1 MAHPWADELA
11 ISAREAEVLAALG
24 EHLTNA
30 EIAARLFISIR
41 TVESHVS
48 SLLRK
53 LDAPDRRGLAAI
65 AARLGAAGPAG
76 PVGGEGG
83 ERGTV
88 ARPPLPSPLTSFV
101 GRQAER
107 AELAA
112 ALETNRLVTAVGPG
126 GVGKTRLALATA
138 ADVGDRFAHGVWFV
152 DLVPITDEAMIT
164 TTVAQALG
172 LGEQP
177 GRAPEESVL
186 GWVAERQ
193 ALIVLDNCEH
203 LLDGVATLVERMLER
218 APRLVV
224 LATSRS
230 RLLLPFERAF
240 TVPGLSLPADD
251 TVPDAEP
258 GSAPDTDGWV
268 PGDAVELFAERGEK
282 AGVVLSAAD
291 RRRVARI
298 CRELDAMPL
307 AIELAAAR
315 LPAVGLDGLELALAN
330 RLRLL
335 TGTRRADD
343 RHRSLRST
351 LDWSSALLDQPARAV
366 LRRVSVF
373 AGPFSAQAAAEVAG
387 VPPVLPADV
396 PAVLAT
402 LADHSLVTPR
412 LVGGATRYAALETI
426 RQYGAELLTENG
438 ERDRYRARHLRWAL
452 DAGSDLLAD
461 SDLGEQHWRAAFDRL
476 ADELRAA
483 LGWALSDPAHRGAAH
498 DVATV
503 LAALCHRRGMPAE
516 GQRRSEQA
524 AGLAATDGQA
534 AEALRRAAGSAMA
547 LHSGDDGIRLYRAA
561 AEAAVRAGE
570 PTLAAR
576 DLAHAAELVHR
587 SAGIIVHRLPDDVAT
602 RLLTEARALA
612 GDDLVAQARIAC
624 AEAFARPETDP
635 KAVDATTRALE
646 LAERSGE
653 PTLVSTALDR
663 RTTILLARGEARAA
677 LATAVRRIDL
687 LDRVDRDAS
696 LGAELNDAYG
706 MATESAI
713 AAGELPAAHRTA
725 EALAALRTNREV
737 GHVATTRLIMVTAL
751 AGDWDETVARGRVF
765 LDGWEVAGRP
775 RLATMRRAAMAA
787 AAVHGMRGDD
797 DGHARWLG
805 VLDALAPAG
814 QPPTDR
820 AASEFFEAMLLLHRG
835 EAERAVST
843 LASDPADLTRWNQ
856 AIWRPWYAALWVEA
870 AVLAEHPDAAARFDV
885 ARWAAGDNAVAAALV
900 GRAEAISAGDR
911 AGILAAA
918 AALETAGCRYQWA
931 RGLVLASG
939 DEADRGRA
947 ALTAIGATTA

>member
-76 PVGGEGG
+76 PAVGEGG
-83 ERGTV
+83 AVGTV
-88 ARPPLPSPLTSFV
+88 ARPPLPTPLTSFV

-112 ALETNRLVTAVGPG
+112 ALETNRLVTAVGAG

-138 ADVGDRFAHGVWFV
+138 ADIADRFADGVWFV
-152 DLVPITDEAMIT
+152 DLVPITDETMLT
-164 TTVAQALG
+164 PTVAQALG
-172 LGEQP
+172 LGELP

-186 GWVAERQ
+186 GWAAERQ

-218 APRLVV
+218 APRLVM

-230 RLLLPFERAF
+230 RLLLPFELAF
-240 TVPGLSLPADD
+240 TVPGLSLPSDD
-251 TVPDAEP
+251 TVPDSDP
-258 GSAPDTDGWV
+258 DSAANGWV

-282 AGVVLSAAD
+282 AGVVLSTAD

-298 CRELDAMPL
+298 CRELDAIPL

-351 LDWSSALLDQPARAV
+351 LDWSSALLGQQARAV

-387 VPPVLPADV
+387 VSPVLPAEV

-412 LVGGATRYAALETI
+412 LVDGATRYAALETI
-426 RQYGAELLTENG
+426 RQYGAELLTEHG

-452 DAGSDLLAD
+452 DAGGDLLAD

-483 LGWALSDPAHRGAAH
+483 LGWALSDPAHRVAAH

-524 AGLAATDGQA
+524 ASLAASDGQA

-547 LHSGDDGIRLYRAA
+547 LHSGDDAIRLYRAA

-587 SAGIIVHRLPDDVAT
+587 SAGIIVDRLPDDVAT
-602 RLLTEARALA
+602 RLLAEARTLA
-612 GDDLVAQARIAC
+612 GDDLAAHARIAC

-635 KAVDATTRALE
+635 DAVEATTRALG

-653 PTLVSTALDR
+653 PQLVSAALDR
-663 RTTILLARGEARAA
+663 RTTILLARGETRAA

-687 LDRVDRDAS
+687 LDQVDRDAY

-713 AAGELPAAHRTA
+713 AAGELPTARRTA
-725 EALAALRTNREV
+725 EALATLRTNREV

-751 AGDWDETVARGRVF
+751 AGDWDDTVARGRVF
-765 LDGWEVAGRP
+765 LDGWELAGRP

-797 DGHARWLG
+797 DGHLRWLG

-835 EAERAVST
+835 EVERAVST
-843 LASDPADLTRWNQ
+843 LAGDPADLTRWSQ

-870 AVLAEHPDAAARFDV
+870 AVLADHPDATARFDV
-885 ARWAAGDNAVAAALV
+885 ARWAAGDNVVAAALV
-900 GRAEAISAGDR
+900 DRAEAIAAGDR

-931 RGLVLASG
+931 RGLVLAGGG
-939 DEADRGRA
+939 DADRGRA
-947 ALTAIGATTA
+947 AFTAIGATTV